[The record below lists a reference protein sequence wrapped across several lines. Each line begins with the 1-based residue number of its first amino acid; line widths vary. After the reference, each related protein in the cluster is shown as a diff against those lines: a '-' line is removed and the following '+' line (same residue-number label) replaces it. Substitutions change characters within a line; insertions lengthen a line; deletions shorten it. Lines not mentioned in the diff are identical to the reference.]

1 MATSAPFEDPM
12 APSPDGGAPADA
24 DDTRTLRTS
33 KSQWVCHSLSVQ
45 IGDEPEKDVH
55 VYYPK
60 NGGGVPLFDLVRV
73 AMVLCCVEKT
83 TAQPAVSYFFKTRSD
98 LELQDT
104 VSIGTGR
111 CGTYSIVE
119 KLIDELNC
127 GRLCTRWYNG
137 RPPPSSMSGGRNAT
151 ADIILARQNFLKSKL
166 KEFIAHQCVEILPTD
181 TAASS
186 NHTSDSFLSESMM
199 LVQFWKD
206 VDPSQKAEYEG
217 AIERFFAHP
226 HVAATY
232 GRMEACEHDWKTEEL
247 NIMCDTRT
255 EAATPIGY
263 VYAARNA
270 LFGHLLKIGATMF
283 TPEKRLRELSS
294 TGVPEPFELVAFIQ
308 STNPFALE
316 KAIHRHFGKVRTY
329 GRRKEF
335 FTLTCDELI
344 VYFKSLGGHAAS
356 SSAASKK
363 RKTPAQSTSSTEDEA

>member
-1 MATSAPFEDPM
+1 M
-12 APSPDGGAPADA
+12 
-24 DDTRTLRTS
+24 
-33 KSQWVCHSLSVQ
+33 
-45 IGDEPEKDVH
+45 
-55 VYYPK
+55 
-60 NGGGVPLFDLVRV
+60 
-73 AMVLCCVEKT
+73 
-83 TAQPAVSYFFKTRSD
+83 
-98 LELQDT
+98 
-104 VSIGTGR
+104 
-111 CGTYSIVE
+111 VE
-119 KLIDELNC
+119 KLIDELQC
-127 GRLCTRWYNG
+127 GRLCTRWY
-137 RPPPSSMSGGRNAT
+137 GGRQLPARQT
-151 ADIILARQNFLKSKL
+151 PTDIILTRQNFLKSNL
-166 KEFIAHQCVEILPTD
+166 KEFVAHQRVEILPTD
-181 TAASS
+181 TTASP
-186 NHTSDSFLSESMM
+186 NHTSDSFVSESTM

-217 AIERFFAHP
+217 AIERFFVHP

-232 GRMEACEHDWKTEEL
+232 GRMEACELDWKTEEL
-247 NIMCDTRT
+247 NIMCDARA

-316 KAIHRHFGKVRTY
+316 KAIHRHFSNVRTY

-344 VYFKSLGGHAAS
+344 VYFKTLGGYAT
-356 SSAASKK
+356 ASKK